1 MLSFSH
7 NVEFVFFFFS
17 VNVLPTFWQHQ
28 DPQRQKTAYHTIT
41 TNSNIEQ
48 LKTRQYFSQYF
59 FKKQFN
65 LLRYHIQKTNF
76 TGTNFGSPSLF
87 TSEIKRVS
95 FAFSELVSCT
105 TLILVGAEFKRSVEN
120 CLNKILLFA
129 CQSCNFYTSKSYI
142 SLAIYLSK
150 RQ

>member
-7 NVEFVFFFFS
+7 NVEFVFFFS
-17 VNVLPTFWQHQ
+17 QCTTDVLVAPGST
-28 DPQRQKTAYHTIT
+28 KTENSLSHNNNKFEHRTAKNKAIFLTILF
-41 TNSNIEQ
+41 Q
-48 LKTRQYFSQYF
+48 
-59 FKKQFN
+59 KQFN